1 MTEPSGRPT
10 MEDVA
15 TRAGV
20 SRSLVSLVMRGATN
34 VSELRRAAVLQAAA
48 ELGYR
53 PNAMARNLASRHP
66 DTIGVMLSDLHNPY
80 FAEIADSIETTAR
93 AAGLRIIINTGGR
106 RVDVERQ
113 ALEHLL
119 EFRTAGLILVGSV
132 IPAPAI
138 EAAARSTPIVLVTRR
153 TRSAGVDSIM
163 IDEAAAGRLVI
174 DHLAALGHERIAHI
188 DGGPGAAASQRRRGY
203 EQAMASAG
211 LADQIRVVAGE
222 YTEAAG
228 EAGAAALFP
237 APGRS
242 GPRFPAPGRSGP
254 RSPAPGRLGPRSAA
268 PGRSGPRSAD
278 PVRPT
283 AVYGANDLVAA
294 GVLAQLERDGL
305 DVPRDVS
312 VVGYDNTALAELGL
326 LSLTTVDQPR
336 AEMGRLAVQCLLERV
351 GTERRRAIRH
361 ELPPALVVRRTTAPP
376 PAVP

>member
-34 VSELRRAAVLQAAA
+34 VSELRRTAVLQAAA

-242 GPRFPAPGRSGP
+242 GPRSAAPGRSGP
-254 RSPAPGRLGPRSAA
+254 RSPAPGR
-268 PGRSGPRSAD
+268 SGPSSAD

-351 GTERRRAIRH
+351 GAERRRAIRH

>member
-34 VSELRRAAVLQAAA
+34 VSELRRTAVLQAAA

-203 EQAMASAG
+203 EAAMASAG

-237 APGRS
+237 
-242 GPRFPAPGRSGP
+242 
-254 RSPAPGRLGPRSAA
+254 A

-351 GTERRRAIRH
+351 GAERRRAIRH